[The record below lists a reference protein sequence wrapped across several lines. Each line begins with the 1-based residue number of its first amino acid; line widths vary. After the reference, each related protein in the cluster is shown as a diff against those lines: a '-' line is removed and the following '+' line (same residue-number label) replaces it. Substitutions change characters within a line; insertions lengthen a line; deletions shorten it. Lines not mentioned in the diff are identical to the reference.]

1 MKKIAC
7 FALAAL
13 ALMACQR
20 EVNDPQVPTGP
31 TYTVTITARLSE
43 TRTAYDDAGKFSW
56 VAGDKINV
64 LISNGTTKKQVV
76 FTTAEAGPEVPFT
89 GQVDEGFQLAGE
101 AAYALDF
108 DASKQKWVLP
118 QSVTVDPEKPLSSLP
133 LFGAEDASEMFQFK
147 TATGILKFTVEN
159 APVETAQ
166 AVLFTMGNDSPALWG
181 GLDAAPADGIVTMSA
196 LTGGGQM
203 VFSTGAPAEI
213 NTTVTYWFF
222 VPAGTLPAEK
232 TTFAVC
238 DAEGNII
245 RDFRFMKD
253 VEVAANRITNI
264 APVHFDPVKESSRQ
278 IDSLALV
285 AIYNASDGAN
295 WTKNNWDL
303 TKPLDEWKAVTLT
316 DGRVTALKLTTSGV
330 IAKEWTLPDEI
341 GNLAELTDLR
351 ISSNKLAG
359 ELPESLY
366 GLEKLEHLYLQNDN
380 LACALSPKIGQLTEL
395 AELYVDRNANMT
407 GSIPPEIGNLKKL
420 MRLNIS
426 QTGIGGAIPAELGQ
440 CDALLQFMA
449 FKTNLSGNLP
459 DIWDMP
465 VLQTVMLHT
474 NPGITG
480 PLPASLGKLKSLE
493 SGTAPSI
500 QIYSCNLTGSIP
512 ASFANLPEKTKQVHV
527 QDNKM
532 SGTIPASVA
541 AHPNFSSW
549 KWDPQQEGY
558 GLTIAPA
565 PSRQLDSL
573 ALVAIYN
580 ASDGANW
587 TKNPWELDKPID
599 TWTGVTL
606 TDGRVTALKLTT
618 TVAIP
623 ESWTLP
629 DEIANLTALTDLR
642 INKQKLSGEF
652 PKVLCSMDWLK
663 VLYLQGNNFT
673 GALPAEL
680 GQMTELTDLYVDQ
693 NATMSGSIPKEI
705 GKLKKLQRLNISQS
719 GIGGEIP
726 VELGQCEE
734 LLQFMAFKCGLSGT
748 LPDIWD
754 MPKLQTFMVHT
765 NPGLT
770 GPLPASLGKLKKIST
785 AGPSIQVHSC
795 NITGNI
801 PESFAELDGGEK
813 KVQVHVYGNQM
824 TGVIPASVQAHKDFS
839 TWKINPQQDGFG
851 LTTE

>member
-1 MKKIAC
+1 MKKTAF

-13 ALMACQR
+13 ALLSCQR
-20 EVNDPQVPTGP
+20 EVNDPQVSNVP
-31 TYTVTITARLSE
+31 TYTVTITARLAE

-56 VAGDKINV
+56 VAGDKIDV
-64 LISNGTTKKQVV
+64 LVSDGTTKKLAT

-89 GQVDEGFQLAGE
+89 GEVPQGFQVTGD

-133 LFGAEDASEMFQFK
+133 LFGAADSEQLYQFK

-159 APVETAQ
+159 APVETASVSLETVGDD
-166 AVLFTMGNDSPALWG
+166 APALSG
-181 GLDAAPADGIVTMSA
+181 ELAAAPAEGVVTMAA
-196 LTGGGQM
+196 LTGGKKL
-203 VFSTGAPAEI
+203 VSVGAPAEA
-213 NTTVTYWFF
+213 NTTMTYWFF

-232 TTFAVC
+232 TVFSVC
-238 DAEGNII
+238 DASENVIKSLA
-245 RDFRFMKD
+245 FQKA

-264 APVHFDPVKESSRQ
+264 APVHFEPVKVTNRQ
-278 IDSLALV
+278 TDSLALV
-285 AIYNASDGAN
+285 ALYNASKGAE
-295 WTKNNWDL
+295 WTKGNWDL
-303 TKPLDEWKAVTLT
+303 SK
-316 DGRVTALKLTTSGV
+316 
-330 IAKEWTLPDEI
+330 
-341 GNLAELTDLR
+341 
-351 ISSNKLAG
+351 
-359 ELPESLY
+359 
-366 GLEKLEHLYLQNDN
+366 
-380 LACALSPKIGQLTEL
+380 
-395 AELYVDRNANMT
+395 
-407 GSIPPEIGNLKKL
+407 
-420 MRLNIS
+420 
-426 QTGIGGAIPAELGQ
+426 
-440 CDALLQFMA
+440 
-449 FKTNLSGNLP
+449 
-459 DIWDMP
+459 DM
-465 VLQTVMLHT
+465 
-474 NPGITG
+474 
-480 PLPASLGKLKSLE
+480 S
-493 SGTAPSI
+493 
-500 QIYSCNLTGSIP
+500 
-512 ASFANLPEKTKQVHV
+512 
-527 QDNKM
+527 
-532 SGTIPASVA
+532 
-541 AHPNFSSW
+541 
-549 KWDPQQEGY
+549 
-558 GLTIAPA
+558 
-565 PSRQLDSL
+565 
-573 ALVAIYN
+573 
-580 ASDGANW
+580 
-587 TKNPWELDKPID
+587 

-606 TDGRVTALKLTT
+606 TGGRVTALKLTT

-629 DEIANLTALTDLR
+629 DEIADLTALTDLR
-642 INKQKLSGEF
+642 INKQKLTGGF
-652 PKVLCSMDWLK
+652 PTILCSMDWLK

-693 NATMSGSIPKEI
+693 NTTMTGSIPREI
-705 GKLKKLQRLNISQS
+705 GNLKKLQRLNISQSGIGGEIPVELGQCEELLQFMAFKCQLSGTLPDIWDLPKLQTFMVHTNPGLTGKLPASLGKLKKIATAGPSIQVHSCNFTGNIPESFAELDGGEKKVQVHLYGNQMSGVVPASVQAHKDFSSWKISPQQEGFELRLQDYSRQTDSLALVAIYNASKGAEWTKGNWELDKDMSTWTGVTLTGGRVTALKLTTTVAIPESWTLPNEILSLSALTDLRINKQKLSGDFPTILCRMDWLKVLYLQGNNFTGALPAELGQMTELTDLYVDQNTTMTGSIPREIGNLKKLQRLNISQS

-770 GPLPASLGKLKKIST
+770 GELPASLGKLKKIAT

-839 TWKINPQQDGFG
+839 SWKINPQQDGFG
-851 LTTE
+851 LTLE